1 MRLAATA
8 LALLSLAAAAEAAKV
23 STAHYGTTSG
33 GQRVT
38 QVTLQNDSGTVVK
51 IIGYGAIIT
60 DIVVP
65 DRHGRRANV
74 ALGHATLSDYET
86 RNSDGF
92 GAAIG
97 RYAGRIAN
105 ARFTLGGKEV
115 RLQANDGPNA
125 LHGGPGGLDKKNW
138 EVSPFKRGKDVGA
151 VLRYASPDGEQGFPG
166 KLDLS
171 ITYTLSP
178 ANALR
183 IDYQARTDRPTVLN
197 LTNHSYFNL
206 SGAGSGSVRDHLLRI
221 DSRAILATD
230 ERGIPSGQTV
240 PVEGTPFDFRRP
252 VSIGSRIDLPHAQM
266 VGRRGFNHSWLLDNG
281 GRLALA
287 ALVTDPISGRRL
299 EVLTTEPS
307 LHAYT
312 ANWFSGEVRG
322 AQGKLYR
329 PQEGLA
335 LETQHY
341 PDAPN
346 RPDFP
351 STELRPGDTFRSTTV
366 FRFSTTAASAKLV
379 RSQLREMN
387 QAGKAS
393 CRKGSC

>member
-1 MRLAATA
+1 MRLSAAA
-8 LALLSLAAAAEAAKV
+8 LALLSLPVGAEAAKV

-33 GQRVT
+33 GQRVS
-38 QVTLQNDSGTVVK
+38 QVTLQNDSGMIVK

-60 DIVVP
+60 DIIVP
-65 DRHGRRANV
+65 DRHGRRENV
-74 ALGHATLSDYET
+74 VLGFAKLSDYET

-92 GAAIG
+92 GAVIG

-105 ARFTLGGKEV
+105 ARFTLGGEEV

-125 LHGGPGGLDKKNW
+125 LHGGPNGLDKRVW
-138 EVSPFKRGKDVGA
+138 QVSPFNRGTDVGA
-151 VLRYASPDGEQGFPG
+151 VLRYTSPHGEQGFPG

-171 ITYTLSP
+171 ITYTLTP

-183 IDYQARTDRPTVLN
+183 IDYQARTDRPTLLN

-206 SGAGSGSVRDHLLRI
+206 RGAGAGSVRDHLLRI
-221 DSRAILATD
+221 DSRSILATD
-230 ERGIPSGQTV
+230 DRGIPTRAVV
-240 PVEGTPFDFRRP
+240 PVDGTPFDFREP
-252 VSIGSRIDLPHAQM
+252 VAIGSRIDWPHAQM
-266 VGRRGFNHSWLLDNG
+266 EGRRGFNHSWLLDNG
-281 GRLALA
+281 GRLELA
-287 ALVTDPISGRRL
+287 AVVTDPASGRRL

-312 ANWFSGEVRG
+312 ANWFSGETRG

-329 PQEGLA
+329 PHDGLA

-351 STELRPGDTFRSTTV
+351 STELRPGETFRSSTI
-366 FRFSTTAASAKLV
+366 FRFSASGSAK
-379 RSQLREMN
+379 
-387 QAGKAS
+387 
-393 CRKGSC
+393 

>member
-1 MRLAATA
+1 MKLAAAA
-8 LALLSLAAAAEAAKV
+8 LALLGLPAPAEAATV
-23 STAHYGTTSG
+23 STVHYGTTSG
-33 GQRVT
+33 GQRVD
-38 QVTLQNDSGTVVK
+38 QVTLQNDSGMVVK

-65 DRHGRRANV
+65 DRDGRNANV
-74 ALGHATLSDYET
+74 ALGFAKLSDYET

-92 GAAIG
+92 GAVIG

-105 ARFTLGGKEV
+105 ARFKLGEQEV

-125 LHGGPGGLDKKNW
+125 LHGGPNGFDKKVW
-138 EVSPFKRGKDVGA
+138 SVSPFKRGKHVGA
-151 VLRYASPDGEQGFPG
+151 LLRHSSPHGEQGFPG
-166 KLDLS
+166 GLDLS
-171 ITYTLSP
+171 ITYTLTA

-183 IDYQARTDRPTVLN
+183 IDYRARTDRPTVLN

-206 SGAGSGSVRDHLLRI
+206 AGAGSGSVRNHVLRI
-221 DSRAILATD
+221 NSRSILETD
-230 ERGIPSGQTV
+230 ERGIPTGRTV
-240 PVEGTPFDFRRP
+240 SFDGTPFDFRTP
-252 VSIGSRIDLPHAQM
+252 VPIGSHIERRHPQLD
-266 VGRRGFNHSWLLDNG
+266 GRRGFNHSWLLDNSG
-281 GRLALA
+281 KLALA
-287 ALVTDPISGRRL
+287 ASITEPVGGRKL

-312 ANWFSGEVRG
+312 ANWFSGETRG

-329 PQEGLA
+329 PHDGLA

-351 STELRPGDTFRSTTV
+351 STELRPGETFRSTTV
-366 FRFSTTAASAKLV
+366 VRFSVSRTVK
-379 RSQLREMN
+379 
-387 QAGKAS
+387 
-393 CRKGSC
+393 

>member
-1 MRLAATA
+1 MRRAAAA
-8 LALLSLAAAAEAAKV
+8 LALLSLPVAAEAAKV
-23 STAHYGTTSG
+23 ATAHYGTTSG
-33 GQRVT
+33 GQRVD
-38 QVTLQNDSGTVVK
+38 QVTLQNDSGMIVK

-74 ALGHATLSDYET
+74 ALGFAKLSDYET

-92 GAAIG
+92 GAVIG

-105 ARFTLGGKEV
+105 ARFTLGAREV

-125 LHGGPGGLDKKNW
+125 LHGGPDGLDKKVW
-138 EVSPFKRGKDVGA
+138 KVSPFKRGKDVGA
-151 VLRYASPDGEQGFPG
+151 VLRYSSPHGEQGFPG

-171 ITYTLSP
+171 ITYTLTA

-183 IDYQARTDRPTVLN
+183 IDYGARTDRPTMLN

-206 SGAGSGSVRDHLLRI
+206 RGAGSGSVRDHVLRI
-221 DSRAILATD
+221 DSRYILETD
-230 ERGIPSGQTV
+230 ERGIPTGRTV
-240 PVEGTPFDFRRP
+240 SVEGTPFDFRRP
-252 VSIGSRIDLPHAQM
+252 VPIGSHIDLPHDQM
-266 VGRRGFNHSWLLDNG
+266 TGRRGFNHSWLLDNEG
-281 GRLALA
+281 KLESA
-287 ALVTDPISGRRL
+287 AVVTDPGSGREL

-312 ANWFSGEVRG
+312 ANWFSGQIRG

-329 PQEGLA
+329 PHDGLA

-351 STELRPGDTFRSTTV
+351 STELRPGETFRSTTV
-366 FRFSTTAASAKLV
+366 YRFSASREAK
-379 RSQLREMN
+379 
-387 QAGKAS
+387 
-393 CRKGSC
+393 